1 MCSRKIVAS
10 TKIDAIFPE
19 REREV
24 CHNPHDTYDTQTIT
38 KWLES
43 ALNQLFLGAHQ
54 RNSGCRPTVD
64 NRGGRLKCLSGPGWK
79 RAGVYKRRFVS
90 AVSRRQITESRRR
103 DAVEFAAFGAQ
114 ASGNRRGH
122 RLEKDGIAVVP
133 RRSEPIRLPAHPSIH
148 LLLAISTGLSTLYHP
163 TFYVYS
169 WGGRVCVVSIH
180 FSIDSN
186 DRVQSLSG
194 FL

>member
-1 MCSRKIVAS
+1 MEEEMDSFIPLKKDVVEKDGCFDI
-10 TKIDAIFPE
+10 IDILYFQ
-19 REREV
+19 RERCAIIPIHLV
-24 CHNPHDTYDTQTIT
+24 QTMNEMVRERI
-38 KWLES
+38 ES
-43 ALNQLFLGAHQ
+43 AHPLFLGAHQ
-54 RNSGCRPTVD
+54 LGQPTVD
-64 NRGGRLKCLSGPGWK
+64 EGGGRLKCLSGPGWK

-133 RRSEPIRLPAHPSIH
+133 RRSQPTRLPAHPSIH

-169 WGGRVCVVSIH
+169 
-180 FSIDSN
+180 
-186 DRVQSLSG
+186 
-194 FL
+194 